1 MYVDQLRI
9 FIHLDWLTDLKVPEF
24 CRVLEEKEV
33 LKNAFDL
40 IFAFDEAIAMGY
52 KERVNLQQ
60 IKHFMTME
68 SNDEI
73 RAKQDE
79 KVNSKFENHF

>member
-1 MYVDQLRI
+1 
-9 FIHLDWLTDLKVPEF
+9 
-24 CRVLEEKEV
+24 LEEKEV
-33 LKNAFDL
+33 LKHAFDL

-60 IKHFMTME
+60 IKHFLAME

-73 RAKQDE
+73 RAKQE
-79 KVNSKFENHF
+79 QKVPNRV